1 MIGDSM
7 TTDVM
12 GAQAAGMDAL
22 YFDRQKDSLMELI
35 NRIEN

>member
-7 TTDVM
+7 TTDIL

-22 YFDRQKDSLMELI
+22 FFDRQKDDLLQLI
-35 NRIEN
+35 TDL